1 MKCKNS
7 IGHQRNWQ
15 SRHAFTLVEMLL
27 VVAILAL
34 LAGIVLPKLTGSKEK
49 ANVGVAKTQIGSFA
63 TALDMFEVD
72 NGHYPKSLQDLV
84 TQPRDAQSWH
94 QYLDSIP
101 LDPWQH
107 PYVYTFPGKHRPASY
122 DLMST
127 GPDGRAGNEDDV
139 VNWQQPN
146 AK

>member
-1 MKCKNS
+1 MKCKQS
-7 IGHQRNWQ
+7 IGQQTKKQR
-15 SRHAFTLVEMLL
+15 RHAFTLVEMLL

-34 LAGIVLPKLTGSKEK
+34 LAGIVLPRLTGQKEK
-49 ANVGVAKTQIGSFA
+49 ANIAAAKTQISSFG

-84 TQPRDAQSWH
+84 TQPRDAQQWH
-94 QYLDSIP
+94 QYLDAIP
-101 LDPWQH
+101 MDPWGH
-107 PYVYTFPGKHRPASY
+107 PYVYTFPGKHRVGSY
-122 DLMST
+122 DLMSM

-139 VNWQQPN
+139 ANWLTN